1 MRPLLE
7 HGGGPNGNAREPP
20 ANLITSAL
28 PPEPMRPVMIS
39 SEQLQEWIKVSRR
52 DDCFDR
58 LVPSDVRLMLG
69 EIGRLWSSE
78 AMTIPFAI
86 DDNSQTGKELQA
98 RMQYA
103 RDLI

>member
-1 MRPLLE
+1 
-7 HGGGPNGNAREPP
+7 
-20 ANLITSAL
+20 
-28 PPEPMRPVMIS
+28 MIS

-69 EIGRLWSSE
+69 EIDRLREGIGRLGSSE